1 MHIALTFTSGTSQK
15 EGRSCGQ
22 WRELRALVRGP
33 LESYMRKNRRAARA
47 PPGPQH
53 INFWGCERATPARSA
68 SGKGLPSPDGLGSFR
83 GARRS
88 TRARDQA
95 WGPTE
100 RRRTPERTIRPVR
113 LRHPTAHVGVCLWP
127 ARCHRIAAASP
138 LTCVG
143 HRIRSL

>member
-1 MHIALTFTSGTSQK
+1 MRGSGAT
-15 EGRSCGQ
+15 
-22 WRELRALVRGP
+22 EL
-33 LESYMRKNRRAARA
+33 AARA
-47 PPGPQH
+47 RPHQNLYAP
-53 INFWGCERATPARSA
+53 RSA
-68 SGKGLPSPDGLGSFR
+68 SSQSTPRTPTYQLLGLGKGDAGAQCSVKGLPTPDGLGSFR

>member
-1 MHIALTFTSGTSQK
+1 MSREGFEPNLACQQRGCGVPAARIGARSRPLGKLYAQKSACGQSTPRTPTSQLFGLEK
-15 EGRSCGQ
+15 GR
-22 WRELRALVRGP
+22 R
-33 LESYMRKNRRAARA
+33 RRAV
-47 PPGPQH
+47 QV
-53 INFWGCERATPARSA
+53 C
-68 SGKGLPSPDGLGSFR
+68 GKGLPSPDGFGSSR